1 MRKMLSIILAA
12 GIIFGLTA
20 TAMAVQNPDYGYV
33 IVRCT
38 VTLSVDVEDNATAYF
53 STGNEPERYVIS
65 AGLGLDYV
73 STSSITVKND
83 SVGALCIWN
92 VQVSAI
98 QRANSNIWESIT
110 AWNTEPYWTLGTSPD
125 VEQAVLYAV
134 FCSSRPSTGEFESND
149 ILSVG
154 SDKTWKHKSSA
165 SDVDLDPTS
174 TTSGFQYPQNTRTS
188 GYSNKVTAPGDRRAL
203 WFRFLPPTAVRDDN
217 FRRFIIQ
224 ITAAL
229 AE

>member
-1 MRKMLSIILAA
+1 MLSIILTA

-20 TAMAVQNPDYGYV
+20 TTMAVQNPDYGYV

-53 STGNEPERYVIS
+53 STGAEPYRYEIS
-65 AGLGLDYV
+65 AGSGFDYV

-83 SVGALCIWN
+83 SQGALCIWK

-98 QRANSNIWESIT
+98 QRADSNDWGSIN
-110 AWNTEPYWTLGTSPD
+110 AWDPEPYWTLGTSPD

-134 FCSSRPSTGEFESND
+134 FCSSRPSASEFESND
-149 ILSVG
+149 ILMVG
-154 SDKTWKHKSSA
+154 SDKTWRHKTTT
-165 SDVDLDPTS
+165 DVSLDPTS
-174 TTSGFQYPQNTRTS
+174 TTSGFQYPQNSKTS
-188 GYSNKVTAPGDRRAL
+188 GYANKVTAPGDRRAL

-229 AE
+229 AG